1 MITWPHFPSR
11 TTHDLDGLWDAAWL
25 GEDADVDALD
35 MSSLDFTEK
44 LPVPGCFDTDPAFVG
59 RRGTMAYRTLARI
72 TPGARSRLR
81 FGGIGLWARVYID
94 GHELHTCDLPY
105 SGFAVDVPPSDRDER
120 ELVVVI
126 DNRLDDERVSL
137 FQQWYDFYGYGG
149 IYRSVSWT
157 ETPAVWIDRVQVT
170 TTDVAAGKIDACVV
184 LGGDVPDSVA
194 VTTYFDD
201 GEAVDHGSRAVS
213 GGEIRLS
220 LDVPDPRP
228 WSPADPNLHVLVVTC
243 GDDSIAERF
252 GLRVVRTEGQKVL
265 LNDEPVKLLGF
276 CRHEA
281 HPQFGPALPLGQ
293 MVQDLQLLKDMG
305 CNFIRGSHYP
315 QSQLFLDVCDEMG
328 FLVWEET
335 LGWGHGA
342 AQWERPAFLD
352 ANLRQARAMV
362 RNSYNHPS
370 VIMWGVLNEGG
381 SHLDETR
388 PVYEGLAKAI
398 REEDTSRPF
407 TYATNRLFE
416 KAGDKHLDLVDI
428 VAVNTYPGWYERG
441 GKSTRPLDEIIPFL
455 REHIDDL
462 DDLGCGDKPLIISEI
477 GAGAIRGWRDAH
489 KAHWTED
496 YQADFLR
503 VVCSEI
509 VENERYAGISIWQ
522 FCDARTFDTS
532 QALGRP
538 RAFNNK
544 GIVDEYRRPKLAY
557 DVVKQIFGG
566 GTTA

>member
-1 MITWPHFPSR
+1 MIFWPRFPHR
-11 TTHDLDGLWDAAWL
+11 KTHDLDGLWDAAWL
-25 GEDADVDALD
+25 GDDVDLGAVDL
-35 MSSLDFTEK
+35 SVLNYAEK

-59 RRGTMAYRTLARI
+59 RRGTMAYRTRARI
-72 TPGARSRLR
+72 APGTASRVR
-81 FGGIGLWARVYID
+81 FGGIGLRARVYVD
-94 GHELHTCDLPY
+94 GQELHTSDLPY
-105 SGFAVDVPPSDRDER
+105 SGFTVDVPAAEIEER

-126 DNRLDDERVSL
+126 DNRIGRVVL
-137 FQQWYDFYGYGG
+137 FEPWYDFYAYGG

-157 ETPAVWIDRVQVT
+157 AIPAAWIDRVQIA
-170 TTDVAAGKIDACVV
+170 TTDAKAGKVETRIL
-184 LGGDVPDSVA
+184 LGGDVPDSVT
-194 VTTYFDD
+194 VTTCFDGGD
-201 GEAVDHGSRAVS
+201 AVSHGSRAVS
-213 GGEIRLS
+213 DGEILLS
-220 LDVPDPRP
+220 LDVPDPCP
-228 WSPADPNLHVLVVTC
+228 WSPADPHLHVLTVTC
-243 GDDSIAERF
+243 GDDSIQERF
-252 GLRVVRTEGQKVL
+252 GLRTVRTDRQRIL

-293 MVQDLQLLKDMG
+293 MVQDLQLLRDMG

-328 FLVWEET
+328 FLVWEEA
-335 LGWGHGA
+335 LGWGHSG
-342 AQWERPAFLD
+342 AQWGRPEFLD

-370 VIMWGVLNEGG
+370 VIMWGILNEGG

-398 REEDTSRPF
+398 RGEDASRPF

-416 KAGDKHLDLVDI
+416 GAGDKHLDLVDI

-441 GKSTRPLDEIIPFL
+441 GKSTRPLGEILPFL
-455 REHIDDL
+455 REHVADL
-462 DDLGCGDKPLIISEI
+462 EKLGAGDKPLIISEI

-489 KAHWTED
+489 RAHWTED

-503 VVCSEI
+503 TVCGEI

-544 GIVDEYRRPKLAY
+544 GVVDEYRRPKLAY
-557 DVVKQIFGG
+557 GVVKEMFGG
-566 GTTA
+566 CR

>member
-1 MITWPHFPSR
+1 MLNWPRFASR
-11 TTHDLDGLWDAAWL
+11 KTHDLDGLWDAAWL
-25 GEDADVDALD
+25 GEDVDLD
-35 MSSLDFTEK
+35 SVDPKVIDSVEK

-59 RRGTMAYRTLARI
+59 RRGTMAYRTSVRI
-72 TPGARSRLR
+72 TPGMNSRLR
-81 FGGIGLWARVYID
+81 FGGIGLWARVYVD
-94 GHELHTCDLPY
+94 GQELHTWNLPY
-105 SGFAVDVPPSDRDER
+105 SGFTVDVPPADAEMR
-120 ELVVVI
+120 ELVVVV
-126 DNRLDDERVSL
+126 DNRTDRAPL
-137 FQQWYDFYGYGG
+137 FEQWYDFYAYGG
-149 IYRSVSWT
+149 IYRSVSWS
-157 ETPAVWIDRVQVT
+157 ETPAARIDRVQVT
-170 TTDVAAGKIDACVV
+170 TTDVAAGKVEARIL
-184 LGGDVPDSVA
+184 LGGAVPDSAA
-194 VTTYFDD
+194 VSTCFDD
-201 GEAVDHGSRAVS
+201 GDSVDHGTQAVS
-213 GGEIRLS
+213 DGEIRLS
-220 LDVPDPRP
+220 LDVPKPRP
-228 WSPADPNLHVLVVTC
+228 WSPENPHLHTVTVLC
-243 GDDSIAERF
+243 GDDSIQERF
-252 GLRVVRTEGQKVL
+252 GLRTVRTDGQKIL

-281 HPQFGPALPLGQ
+281 HPQFGPALPLAQ
-293 MVQDLQLLKDMG
+293 MVQDLQLLRDMG

-335 LGWGHGA
+335 LGWGHSA
-342 AQWERPAFLD
+342 AQWECEEFMD

-370 VIMWGVLNEGG
+370 VIMWGILNEGG

-398 REEDTSRPF
+398 RGEDASRPF

-416 KAGDKHLDLVDI
+416 GAGDRHLDLVDI

-441 GKSTRPLDEIIPFL
+441 GKSTRPLGEILPFL
-455 REHIDDL
+455 REHVADL
-462 DDLGCGDKPLIISEI
+462 DRLGMGDKPLIISEI

-503 VVCSEI
+503 TVCGEI
-509 VENERYAGISIWQ
+509 VGDKRYAGISIWQ

-544 GIVDEYRRPKLAY
+544 GVVDEYRRPKLAY
-557 DVVKQIFGG
+557 DVVKQAFRE
-566 GTTA
+566 